1 MQLTVAF
8 WKLLY
13 SYKNEE
19 IAAGIIEQKKD
30 FDNSGDTKTVSGT
43 KYDLVW
49 KDLEEYVDEAVA
61 NEKINYTYREI
72 KQDKL
77 SYDELKKVAKL
88 SQLPINKLFN
98 TSGNVYKQ
106 NNLKDKLKDMTDEDK
121 LNLLASEAM
130 LVKRPVLIADDFALV
145 GFNEDLWNQKL
156 EGK

>member
-1 MQLTVAF
+1 MIFVC
-8 WKLLY
+8 Y
-13 SYKNEE
+13 SKCSTCNK
-19 IAAGIIEQKKD
+19 AKKYLD
-30 FDNSGDTKTVSGT
+30 SK
-43 KYDLVW
+43 
-49 KDLEEYVDEAVA
+49 
-61 NEKINYTYREI
+61 KIDYTYREI

-156 EGK
+156 ERKLFQYGCSS

>member
-1 MQLTVAF
+1 MIFVC
-8 WKLLY
+8 Y
-13 SYKNEE
+13 SKCSTCNK
-19 IAAGIIEQKKD
+19 AKKYLD
-30 FDNSGDTKTVSGT
+30 SK
-43 KYDLVW
+43 
-49 KDLEEYVDEAVA
+49 
-61 NEKINYTYREI
+61 KINYTYREI

-106 NNLKDKLKDMTDEDK
+106 NNLKDKLKDITDEDK